1 MFVDAFGVFVLNNS
15 MREGGGG
22 QRVEDVESGG
32 AIIIKVV
39 VANKGSSN
47 STFRDQVDDLRGSE

>member
-1 MFVDAFGVFVLNNS
+1 LFVDAFGVFVLNNS

-32 AIIIKVV
+32 P
-39 VANKGSSN
+39 
-47 STFRDQVDDLRGSE
+47 L